1 MPHAS
6 PAVHHGPGN
15 GAAMCLSATMDADPL
30 TEVITVTL
38 DGLLTAAS
46 VPAVRNLLLT
56 CLAGSPDTVIVDLTK
71 LRVDN
76 RCQLAVFP
84 TAARASGAP
93 GGTLLLYGAC
103 AAVAAMMTNGVLD
116 DVPVYATREL
126 ALAAV
131 AATHPPAGHR
141 VQLRLA
147 PVVSAAGFAR
157 HVIDA
162 ACRSWRLGHLS
173 APATLVISELVSNA
187 VKHAGTNLCVDA
199 AYQGGFLRLS
209 VRDGSRCPPVSP
221 QSKLRAVA
229 PLSESG
235 RGLFLV
241 DVYATA
247 WGSDPVGDGKSVW
260 ATLRATPATDAPG
273 GRVGSASGQSLVR

>member
-1 MPHAS
+1 M
-6 PAVHHGPGN
+6 N
-15 GAAMCLSATMDADPL
+15 ADPV
-30 TEVITVTL
+30 TDVITMKL

-46 VPAVRNLLLT
+46 VPTVRSLLLT
-56 CLAGSPDTVIVDLTK
+56 CLAGSPDTVGVDLTR
-71 LRVDN
+71 LRVDH

-84 TAARASGAP
+84 AAARASGAP
-93 GGTLLLYGAC
+93 AGTLLLYGAC
-103 AAVAAMMTNGVLD
+103 AGVAALMTDGVLG

-131 AATHPPAGHR
+131 AAAHPPVGHR

-187 VKHAGTNLCVDA
+187 VQHAGTNLCVDA
-199 AYQGGFLRLS
+199 AYQGGYLRLS
-209 VRDGSRCPPVSP
+209 VRDGSRCPPVP
-221 QSKLRAVA
+221 PPSKLRAVT

-241 DVYATA
+241 NVYATE
-247 WGSDPVGDGKSVW
+247 WGSAPVGDGKSVW
-260 ATLRATPATDAPG
+260 ATLRATPATDVKG
-273 GRVGSASGQSLVR
+273 GSVGSASGQSLVR